1 VTLLSPIKLP
11 ELTDPTPYELAQV
24 QRDRLQR
31 VRDQLKAYD
40 LGGCVLFDP
49 THVRYAIGA
58 RNMQVYS
65 ARNPARYV
73 FIPAEGPVVLF
84 EWGGCHFLADGLD
97 TIDEVRDA
105 TAISYYFNGDK
116 LEPVTERWAAEIDD
130 LMKKTG
136 SKRIGLESAT
146 AAAAFALQRLGYTII
161 DAQEPVERARAI
173 KVPNEIKLIRSSS
186 RAAEDAVR
194 ILERHIRPGISE
206 NELWSHMHQHVIATD
221 GDYVETRLLASGH
234 RTNPWFAEC
243 SPKIIETGE
252 IVALDTDVVGRYGY
266 YADFSRTFLCGQDKP
281 TDAQKN
287 LYRLAYDQVQHNVDI
302 LKVGMSFHEYS
313 QKAWRI
319 PDPYVKRRYFALAH
333 GVGMNGEYP
342 YIVHREDIVEKGYDG
357 IIEAGMTLC
366 IESYIGDERG
376 GEGVKLEQQVY
387 LTESGIELIT
397 DYHFDDRLLA

>member
-1 VTLLSPIKLP
+1 MTLLSPIHVPDLI
-11 ELTDPTPYELAQV
+11 DPTPAELKQV
-24 QRDRLQR
+24 ERDRLQR
-31 VRDQLKAYD
+31 VRDQLKIYD
-40 LGGCVLFDP
+40 LGGCVVFDP
-49 THVRYAIGA
+49 THVRYCTGA

-116 LEPVTERWAAEIDD
+116 LEPVTERWADEIDD
-130 LMKKTG
+130 LMRKTG

-146 AAAAFALQRLGYTII
+146 AAAAFALQKRGYEVI
-161 DAQEPVERARAI
+161 DAQEPIERARAI
-173 KVPNEIKLIRSSS
+173 KVPNELKLIRSSS
-186 RAAEDAVR
+186 RAAEEAVR

-234 RTNPWFAEC
+234 RTNPWFHEC
-243 SPKIIETGE
+243 STKIIEAGE

-266 YADFSRTFLCGQDKP
+266 YADFSRTFLCGDGK
-281 TDAQKN
+281 ASAEQKN
-287 LYRLAYDQVQHNVDI
+287 LYKLAYEQVQHNVEI
-302 LKVGMSFHEYS
+302 LQVGMSFHEYS
-313 QKAWRI
+313 HKAWRI
-319 PDPYVKRRYFALAH
+319 PGPYVARRYFALTH

-357 IIEAGMTLC
+357 IIEPGMTLC
-366 IESYIGDERG
+366 VESYIGDERG
-376 GEGVKLEQQVY
+376 GEGVKLEQQVSI
-387 LTESGIELIT
+387 TENGIELIT
-397 DYHFDDRLLA
+397 DYPFDDRLLA